1 MQIEELSRPSNT
13 GYWCGSSWGH
23 NVYYSETSSVSV
35 MLRVFNLSD
44 QVSQNPLKLINEEN
58 VLLEI
63 TYRYLVQEKAVL
75 RYGVPYSPSYL
86 GIDVPGTFCDRFLE
100 NCDKRNCKL
109 QSPNYPGMYPRN
121 LTCYYHIK
129 QSLVPDGKVALIR
142 VRQRNPHLIY
152 IKDQN
157 APHLARET
165 KFQLKDAC
173 HVLHD
178 YLMIFDGNST
188 QDPVLLKACKGGALS
203 PITSSGPDML
213 ILFHVS
219 PYDFP
224 FQDSPRRRIFGFQ
237 LDVEVLMVGRES
249 TAYVRLNNKSPQS
262 ALYPSVP
269 ASAPYSCQWEISSRG
284 QRSGYVQ
291 APAHSILQNTTCMW
305 RLIAG
310 PSEIV
315 WLYFLHYRHIK
326 HYEMPTPSHCP
337 NTLTIFDGDSLTNN
351 ATLLGQFCKR
361 DKFPRVC
368 SGVHAPGTVGAT
380 APCPPSESYV
390 SLTSALTLKLNYE
403 IGTIPAHIEFLARY
417 EFVDQRQWGEPNVHG
432 KECDRIFKMRSDRFF
447 ASPRNVFLFGR
458 GGSRDLHCVYSFT
471 VAQHERILL
480 KIIRSK
486 IGSICKTYF
495 SDASQRYECN
505 HGGASN
511 LPSIKLEETLWSSVR
526 LTRACLC
533 NISELNSFSIRSY
546 TNMMHLVF
554 SIPSMSPAEDF
565 NDYFFEGEYEVV
577 EAKSE
582 LLCDMK
588 DHQYGGKF
596 GNFSVGFKKKDP
608 CNALPHLV
616 NAQDGAFLYVKVQGY
631 SLVDKNCHS
640 TSRIN
645 VYAVGKPMPIASIC
659 PDISGESAY
668 VFSNGWKKNER
679 NNNFNMYYNSL
690 GVYTGFNNN
699 FSYLYDI
706 KSHSRHRSSAIL
718 GLGASRDLVIE
729 YTSNET
735 GEFLVNWVGVWR
747 PIHTAA
753 LSSAGADLCPHRC
766 PEVEACLPPELWC
779 DGTSH
784 CPSEIDEGASACGIL
799 AALPWVSLGV
809 GLALLVSLLV
819 LLAAV
824 MRHRKRSAAGNKPVE
839 VATVQNNGHGVK
851 SATQELL
858 LPLDKET
865 TW

>member
-23 NVYYSETSSVSV
+23 NVFYSETSSVSV

-44 QVSQNPLKLINEEN
+44 QVSQKPVKMINEEN

-63 TYRYLVQEKAVL
+63 SYRYLVQEKAVL

-86 GIDVPGTFCDRFLE
+86 GVDVPGSFCDRYLE
-100 NCDKRNCKL
+100 NCDKKNCKL
-109 QSPNYPGMYPRN
+109 QSPNYPGLYPRN
-121 LTCYYHIK
+121 LTCYYHVK
-129 QSLVPDGKVALIR
+129 QTLVPDGKVALIR

-203 PITSSGPDML
+203 AITSSGPDML

-237 LDVEVLMVGRES
+237 LEVEVLMVGRES

-310 PSEIV
+310 PTEVV
-315 WLYFLHYRHIK
+315 WLYFLHYRHVK
-326 HYEMPTPSHCP
+326 HFEMPTPSHCP
-337 NTLTIFDGDSLTNN
+337 NTLTIYD
-351 ATLLGQFCKR
+351 GQFCKR

-368 SGVHAPGTVGAT
+368 SGVHAPGTVGST

-390 SLTSALTLKLNYE
+390 SISPALTLKLKYE
-403 IGTIPAHIEFLARY
+403 VGTIPAHIEFLARY
-417 EFVDQRQWGEPNVHG
+417 EFVDQHQYGDPNVHG
-432 KECDRIFKMRSDRFF
+432 KECDRIFKLRPDRLF

-458 GGSRDLHCVYSFT
+458 GGSRSLHCVYTFK

-480 KIIRSK
+480 RIIRSK
-486 IGSICKTYF
+486 IGSICKTIYTD
-495 SDASQRYECN
+495 SSQRYECN

-511 LPSIKLEETLWSSVR
+511 LPSIKLQETLWSTVQ

-533 NISELNSFSIRSY
+533 NISELNSFTIRSY
-546 TNMMHLVF
+546 TNVIELVLN
-554 SIPSMSPAEDF
+554 IPSMSPAEDY
-565 NDYFFEGEYEVV
+565 NDYFFEGEYQVV

-582 LLCDMK
+582 LLCDMTE
-588 DHQYGGKF
+588 HQYGGKF
-596 GNFSVGFKKKDP
+596 GNFSVGSKKKDL
-608 CNALPHLV
+608 CNALPHHV
-616 NAQDGAFLYVKVQGY
+616 NAQDGAFLFIKIQGY
-631 SLVDKNCHS
+631 SLLNRNCHA

-645 VYAVGKPMPIASIC
+645 VFAVGRPMPIASIC
-659 PDISGESAY
+659 PDASGESAY
-668 VFSNGWKKNER
+668 VFSDGWNER
-679 NNNFNMYYNSL
+679 DRNRM
-690 GVYTGFNNN
+690 
-699 FSYLYDI
+699 
-706 KSHSRHRSSAIL
+706 L

-729 YTSNET
+729 YTGNYS
-735 GEFLVNWVGVWR
+735 GEYLITWVGVWR

-784 CPSEIDEGASACGIL
+784 CPSEVDEGASACGIL

-824 MRHRKRSAAGNKPVE
+824 MRHRKRSEEASKAVE